1 MIKKNKNKDCLVI
14 SEFLAEARDL
24 EIRYKS
30 IKKTV
35 KNLKK
40 FTEAQVKGRV
50 AEA

>member
-1 MIKKNKNKDCLVI
+1 MIKKNKNQDTIII
-14 SEFLAEARDL
+14 SEFLVEARDL

-30 IKKTV
+30 IRKTV

-40 FTEAQVKGRV
+40 FTEAQVKGQV